1 MKISGVMTGVLLLG
15 GVGLAGQ
22 AAAVCSG
29 TALDAAQLSAAFSG
43 NTVCAQRAGDRWQE
57 YHQGTGSGDLIDW
70 KMGPGHGVDPSK
82 QVGSWSVKLENAN
95 ARLAYDYGSGGQY
108 TYQVFDNNDGTY
120 SFCNGA
126 EMAVTVRS
134 GQGACP

>member
-22 AAAVCSG
+22 AAAACSG
-29 TALDAAQLSAAFSG
+29 TALDVTQLSAKFSG

-70 KMGPGHGVDPSK
+70 KMGPGHAVDPSK
-82 QVGSWSVKLENAN
+82 QVGTWSATNTGM
-95 ARLAYDYGSGGQY
+95 AYDYGSGGQY